1 MEFGGDNM
9 NEAPDVAAIVEIF
22 SNSAR
27 VKMVDMLM
35 DGRAHTVNELALA
48 AKITPQTATYHL
60 QKMVGLNW
68 LKLEKYGRFHYYTL
82 IRSDVATLFET
93 LSPVAPEKKV
103 ASLNKSLKYK
113 KLYFCRTCY
122 DHVAGR
128 IGVAITDKL
137 IENGAIALESANFN
151 VTQSG
156 RTFLSSTFNL
166 NLDELMKKK
175 RAFCKPC
182 LDWSERKDHVG
193 GAVGHGILT
202 FLLDHEYLV
211 RGKDARALAV
221 TDSGHDFLEQR
232 LQLSI

>member
-113 KLYFCRTCY
+113 KLYYCRTCY

-166 NLDELMKKK
+166 NLINYKFNPNKPDKSHNSSKKDRGIKQYVSKTDLK
-175 RAFCKPC
+175 RFTSYHIRVM
-182 LDWSERKDHVG
+182 LDDH
-193 GAVGHGILT
+193 HNILKI
-202 FLLDHEYLV
+202 D
-211 RGKDARALAV
+211 
-221 TDSGHDFLEQR
+221 
-232 LQLSI
+232 